1 MSKPSNLDRRLFLRQ
16 GVALTSAL
24 GVGAPLAL
32 QLATLS
38 EAAAQSAPDYK
49 AVVCLFMMGGN
60 DAFNTVLPTDTDSWD
75 AYQHTRG
82 QAGGNIALLPAGTAP
97 DTAAAASSPARY
109 GGVRP
114 ITLGNA
120 GGRGFA
126 VHPLMNRTQGLV
138 NSGRMSVLANVGPL
152 IEPLTRVQYEQKA
165 RRQPARLF
173 SHNDQQNIWQSFQ
186 PEGASRGWGGLM
198 ADAFVG
204 NNSNSMF
211 TALSASG
218 NSVWLSGRDVRQY
231 QLGVQ
236 GATRI
241 GNVWTNDNLRSALQ
255 RVVSAQAHGG
265 HASMRHVMQKES
277 GAIGQRSVVAE
288 STLNGVLPPATDA
301 AFGGDTRLTY
311 TKLDGKAETNSLAQQ
326 LQVVAR
332 TIAARNG
339 LGMRRQVFFV
349 SLGGFDTHD
358 SQNSRHADL
367 MLRLDHALGYFNDM
381 LQSLGM
387 QDQVLTFTA
396 SEFGR
401 SFTSNGDGTDH
412 GWGGHQFVMGGGLTG
427 GQLYGQM
434 PTLVRRNTSNNSFD
448 ASTQQIASGV
458 LIPTTSVDQLAYS
471 VGRWM
476 GVSDSHMMSVLPNLG
491 NFNANTRLV
500 FGA

>member
-1 MSKPSNLDRRLFLRQ
+1 MSKPSNLQRRLFLQQ
-16 GVALTSAL
+16 GAALTSYL

-49 AVVCLFMMGGN
+49 AVVCLFMLGGN
-60 DAFNTVLPTDTDSWD
+60 DAFNTVLPTDSDSWD

-82 QAGGNIALLPAGTAP
+82 QAGGNIALPPAGTLADNAA
-97 DTAAAASSPARY
+97 DTSSPTRY

-114 ITLGNA
+114 ITLSNA
-120 GGRGFA
+120 NGRGLA
-126 VHPLMNRTQGLV
+126 LHPLLARTQGLV
-138 NSGRMSVLANVGPL
+138 NSGRASVLSNVGPL
-152 IEPLTRVQYEQKA
+152 VEPLTRLQYEQKA

-173 SHNDQQNIWQSFQ
+173 SHNDQQNVWQSFQ

-204 NNSNSMF
+204 NNSSSMF

-231 QLGVQ
+231 QLGLQ

-241 GNVWTNDNLRSALQ
+241 GNAWTDNNLRSALQ

-265 HASMRHVMQKES
+265 YATMRHVMQKES
-277 GAIGQRSVVAE
+277 GATGHRSVIAE
-288 STLNGVLPPATDA
+288 STLNGVLPPATDTAYGTAGDLNYTNLSGVA
-301 AFGGDTRLTY
+301 A
-311 TKLDGKAETNSLAQQ
+311 NNPLAQQ

-367 MLRLDHALGYFNDM
+367 MLRLDHGLGYFNDV
-381 LQSLGM
+381 LQRLGM
-387 QDQVLTFTA
+387 QDHVLTFTA

-434 PTLVRRNTSNNSFD
+434 PTLVRRNTTNNSFD
-448 ASTQQIASGV
+448 ASTHQIASGV

-476 GVSDSHMMSVLPNLG
+476 GVSHNHMIGVLPNLG
-491 NFNANTRLV
+491 NFNNPLV
-500 FGA
+500 F